1 MSGHQEFWAKHPGLV
16 WSNTEAGD
24 AAHIRA
30 ALIRPRYR
38 LLLDIAVEFGI
49 ERLRCEWAELQANA
63 TPEVARA
70 RPAVERIL
78 GHIEEGFAL
87 AAASH

>member
-1 MSGHQEFWAKHPGLV
+1 MRAHHDFWAEHPGFV
-16 WSNTEAGD
+16 WSNPEAGD

-30 ALIRPRYR
+30 ALVRPRYR
-38 LLLDIAVEFGI
+38 VLLDIAVEFGI
-49 ERLRCEWAELQANA
+49 ERLRCEWAELQADA

-70 RPAVERIL
+70 HPSVERML

-87 AAASH
+87 AAAGH